1 MKLTDSTI
9 RRLPAPDPSGKQR
22 LHWADEPRGF
32 GVLCSGV
39 SNAKTFVLQRAVNG
53 KTRRVTIAP
62 VVGITGELDAA
73 RAKARQKLADYFY
86 RNIDPKDDVAAGTL
100 RTALEVYLAARSLR
114 PRTIENYRDA
124 IERNLAPW
132 LDLPLRD
139 ISPAMVVKRHAEID
153 ERGGGANG
161 TMRVL
166 RAVYNHAAYLAA
178 DAMPPNPVRLRGA
191 WRPEPPRTGHVGP
204 ADFPAF
210 HRAVMEL
217 QSPIGRDFIRLLLF
231 SGLRRRPRTTPAR
244 EPNPTFTHRP
254 NTPAAH

>member
-114 PRTIENYRDA
+114 RARSKTIATRSSATSRPGSTSRCATSRRRWSSSATPRST
-124 IERNLAPW
+124 
-132 LDLPLRD
+132 
-139 ISPAMVVKRHAEID
+139 S
-153 ERGGGANG
+153 
-161 TMRVL
+161 
-166 RAVYNHAAYLAA
+166 AAAA
-178 DAMPPNPVRLRGA
+178 
-191 WRPEPPRTGHVGP
+191 RTG
-204 ADFPAF
+204 
-210 HRAVMEL
+210 R
-217 QSPIGRDFIRLLLF
+217 
-231 SGLRRRPRTTPAR
+231 
-244 EPNPTFTHRP
+244 
-254 NTPAAH
+254 